1 MAEKLEPSD
10 VVARVRA
17 ILAGR
22 PMTPPEEVV
31 KKTESKIDGR
41 TKEFKNVMRRIEV
54 NREKKLKKKEKS
66 IDKEEETN

>member
-31 KKTESKIDGR
+31 KKTENKIDGR
-41 TKEFKNVMRRIEV
+41 TKEFKNVMKRVEM
-54 NREKKLKKKEKS
+54 NREKKLKKKETS
-66 IDKEEETN
+66 VDKE